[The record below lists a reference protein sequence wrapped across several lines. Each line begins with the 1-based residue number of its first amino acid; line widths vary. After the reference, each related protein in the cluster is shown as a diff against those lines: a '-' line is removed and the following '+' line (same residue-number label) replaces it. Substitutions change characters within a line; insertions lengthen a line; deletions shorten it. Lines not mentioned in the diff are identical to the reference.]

1 MSKNKSLSLDIIVKM
16 LKDQIRTIENNCMK
30 EILYEYNSSKVRD
43 QLLKKN
49 ITETEFYVIDTIL
62 HKAENIQTEI
72 IIKGE

>member
-16 LKDQIRTIENNCMK
+16 LKEQIRTIENNCMK

-43 QLLKKN
+43 HLLKKN